1 MGDNK
6 SSEAVSTSNGSP
18 SYTSAAR
25 VIRFRQELRSNTIN
39 LVDVSKLAYEGVP
52 DKYGLRPLVW
62 KVSLLSPTQTA
73 AGSTCNTSCTEFAAH
88 KACVAAC
95 SCSEARFAMMQLLLA
110 YLPVDTAAWPALLG
124 KKRKAYAEFCE
135 VRHLC

>member
-1 MGDNK
+1 MGDNQ

-62 KVSLLSPTQTA
+62 KVSLLSPR
-73 AGSTCNTSCTEFAAH
+73 S
-88 KACVAAC
+88 
-95 SCSEARFAMMQLLLA
+95 
-110 YLPVDTAAWPALLG
+110 
-124 KKRKAYAEFCE
+124 
-135 VRHLC
+135 

>member
-6 SSEAVSTSNGSP
+6 PSEAVSNSNGSP

-62 KVSLLSPTQTA
+62 KVSLLSAVAETQSAASLCATQAAQSWQRSVHVLQHAAVVNLALQWCSYCWPTCQLILLP
-73 AGSTCNTSCTEFAAH
+73 GQRCW
-88 KACVAAC
+88 
-95 SCSEARFAMMQLLLA
+95 ARKGRLMLSF
-110 YLPVDTAAWPALLG
+110 
-124 KKRKAYAEFCE
+124 
-135 VRHLC
+135 VR